1 MKDKGTFEE
10 RQKQYL
16 EMKNEKLMEMVHERL
31 LQEKIDL
38 STGQELFKPA
48 INDLGV
54 RESQGSN
61 IGVYLH
67 QLSKEEPERE

>member
-1 MKDKGTFEE
+1 
-10 RQKQYL
+10 
-16 EMKNEKLMEMVHERL
+16 MEMVHERL

-54 RESQGSN
+54 RENQGSN

>member
-1 MKDKGTFEE
+1 
-10 RQKQYL
+10 
-16 EMKNEKLMEMVHERL
+16 MEMVHERL
-31 LQEKIDL
+31 LEEKIDL

-61 IGVYLH
+61 IGAYLH
-67 QLSKEEPERE
+67 QLSK